1 MSRVI
6 AVLLALCLAACG
18 MKTAL
23 VLPAKPAS
31 EPLLGNPTSAKPT
44 AKSTVKQPTASA
56 PDVSTDTK
64 TNSQ

>member
-6 AVLLALCLAACG
+6 AILLSFCLAACG

-23 VLPAKPAS
+23 EMPAGPVS
-31 EPLLGNPTSAKPT
+31 EPLLGNPASVKP
-44 AKSTVKQPTASA
+44 TVKQPKANA

>member
-6 AVLLALCLAACG
+6 AVLLSLSLAACG

-23 VLPAKPAS
+23 RMPVGPVP
-31 EPLLGNPTSAKPT
+31 EPLLGNPAP

-56 PDVSTDTK
+56 QDVSTDTQ